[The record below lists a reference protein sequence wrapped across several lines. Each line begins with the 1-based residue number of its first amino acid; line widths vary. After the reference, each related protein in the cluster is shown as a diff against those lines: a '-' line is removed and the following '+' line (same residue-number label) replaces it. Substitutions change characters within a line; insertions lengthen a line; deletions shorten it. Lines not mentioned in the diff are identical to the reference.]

1 MGEINQLKYNF
12 ENLTLLTEILFFHLI
27 LKLNYFGVPIK
38 KKKPYKIYFCIFSQV
53 LILRHNYFNN

>member
-27 LKLNYFGVPIK
+27 LKLNYFSVPIK
-38 KKKPYKIYFCIFSQV
+38 KKTLQNIFLYIFTSLNSQAQ
-53 LILRHNYFNN
+53 LF

>member
-38 KKKPYKIYFCIFSQV
+38 KKKTLQNIFLYIFTSLNSQAQ
-53 LILRHNYFNN
+53 LF

>member
-38 KKKPYKIYFCIFSQV
+38 KKNPTKYISVYFHKS
-53 LILRHNYFNN
+53 